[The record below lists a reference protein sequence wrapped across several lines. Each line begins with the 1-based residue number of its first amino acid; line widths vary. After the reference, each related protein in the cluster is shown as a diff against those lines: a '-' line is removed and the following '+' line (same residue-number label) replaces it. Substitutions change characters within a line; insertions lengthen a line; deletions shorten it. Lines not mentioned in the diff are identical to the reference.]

1 MAQFLDTTAVSH
13 ELTQL
18 IKKSEEKLYLLSPY
32 LQIAP
37 PLKDLIKERDSRKID
52 IRFVY
57 GKEDKLNQEDMSFLQ
72 ELSSVKISFCNNMH
86 AKCYLNENTA
96 IVTSMN
102 LYQYS
107 QQNNREMGIKI
118 EKEKDPELYKETYAE
133 TMRLIQTAVEPQ
145 YIVKKKTAEP
155 LKSSPQNTP
164 QQKQI
169 AGNTGFCIRCHVS
182 MNLNPDKTLC
192 DKCFPI
198 WAKYSDPTYPEKYCH
213 VCGKES
219 KQSVEKPVCYNC
231 YKKLYK

>member
-13 ELTQL
+13 EITQL

-57 GKEDKLNQEDMSFLQ
+57 GKVEKLNQEDMSFLQ
-72 ELSSVKISFCNNMH
+72 ELTSVKISFCENMH
-86 AKCYLNENTA
+86 AKCYLNENIA
-96 IVTSMN
+96 IITSMN

-118 EKEKDPELYKETYAE
+118 EKEIDPELYKEAVAE
-133 TMRLIQTAVEPQ
+133 SMRIIQTAVEPQ
-145 YIVKKKTAEP
+145 YIVKKKTSEP
-155 LKSSPQNTP
+155 AKTVTQKTP
-164 QQKQI
+164 QQTS
-169 AGNTGFCIRCHVS
+169 GNTGFCIRCGTKIP
-182 MNLNPDKTLC
+182 LNPDKPLC
-192 DKCFPI
+192 SKCFPV
-198 WAKYSDPTYPEKYCH
+198 WAKYSDPTYPENCCH

-219 KQSVEKPVCYNC
+219 KQSVEKPVCYSC
-231 YKKLYK
+231 YKKMNK